1 MQMLSVVDPRF
12 ILMVLLG
19 SVAGLFVGAIPGLS
33 VSMATALLVSITYT
47 WEHSDALAMIMGVY
61 VVGVF
66 SGAVSAILINI
77 PGAPSSV
84 VTTLDGYPMS
94 KKGQSYKAL
103 FTATIYSFIGSLF
116 GLLALGLLAEPVS
129 RVAIKFTKMDYFL
142 LALFGLATVGSVS
155 TKNYAKGLISVMIGL
170 VISMIGLDPLMG
182 TKRLTFGIQ
191 NLAGG
196 VSTVPALVGFF
207 GFAEVLSV
215 VYNMKQEQNVLA
227 MEKAKV
233 SLKEI
238 LKSWK
243 LSLYTSTIG
252 LLVGALPGAGGPVA
266 SFIAYNE
273 AKRLVKKPEVPFG
286 EGAVEG
292 IVASESSNNACI
304 GGALIPMLTLAVP
317 GDAVTAIILSVFY
330 VHGLQPGPLFIT
342 QNKESFYSIVVA
354 GIIACF
360 ALLLLGLIVAPRICK
375 VITIP
380 KNIMIPVVTSLC
392 VIGSFACNNRL
403 FDVGL
408 MFFFGLMGFMM
419 RRFDYPVA
427 QFIHVHITYMLCI
440 IPIKRSA
447 VFHVKS
453 IHQVLCRRISSLR
466 AFIAHRFIACFKSA
480 CLGSVAAFENQ
491 LGRIEQIVIPHIQR
505 IAAYF
510 GQVIFI
516 HCNHSSRGFRC
527 LLPFCRLSAWVM
539 ERTGCIKQ
547 RSGLQSKY
555 GSLRRTTG
563 ITPVISMIYRQS
575 IIRNNPVA
583 LRNDK
588 VNHRIKRRRFH
599 QIDFFRFI
607 SPEQQRNVPI
617 TLGKFKDVESPQE
630 TYLIRK

>member
-227 MEKAKV
+227 MEKTKV

-392 VIGSFACNNRL
+392 VIGSFTCNNRL

-427 QFIHVHITYMLCI
+427 PLILAMVLGKMMDSNFRQAVSLASSSDNPFMAMFGHPITIVLSICTLFVLLGN
-440 IPIKRSA
+440 IPWTKPYI
-447 VFHVKS
+447 
-453 IHQVLCRRISSLR
+453 
-466 AFIAHRFIACFKSA
+466 
-480 CLGSVAAFENQ
+480 
-491 LGRIEQIVIPHIQR
+491 
-505 IAAYF
+505 
-510 GQVIFI
+510 
-516 HCNHSSRGFRC
+516 
-527 LLPFCRLSAWVM
+527 
-539 ERTGCIKQ
+539 
-547 RSGLQSKY
+547 
-555 GSLRRTTG
+555 
-563 ITPVISMIYRQS
+563 
-575 IIRNNPVA
+575 
-583 LRNDK
+583 DK
-588 VNHRIKRRRFH
+588 VKGIF
-599 QIDFFRFI
+599 
-607 SPEQQRNVPI
+607 S
-617 TLGKFKDVESPQE
+617 
-630 TYLIRK
+630 RKTA